1 MYEEMKMAKYQCIV
15 CKFVYDEEKS
25 DSLWVDIPETWV
37 CPVCGSAKKLYKKA
51 EEAPATISD
60 SSRTK
65 AAPEKGSD
73 ESLLRTSDEIE
84 TYMADIHQMAET
96 GKSIDEPMR
105 TRKPTFSWDELL
117 IKGAQL
123 ARLPLNKDEAV
134 ETETVIGPGAEKPM
148 VIQTPVY
155 ITHMSF
161 GALSPEAKTALA
173 QGSAAAK
180 TAMCSGE
187 GGILPSSIGNSY
199 KYIFEYVPNRYSV
212 FEENLKRVDA
222 IEIKFGQ
229 SAKPGMGGHLPGE
242 KVTREIA
249 EIRGFKPGESIT
261 SPSRFND
268 IRNRE
273 DLKKKIDW
281 LREVSEG
288 RPIGVKF
295 AAGNIEADLEGALYA
310 RPDFITID
318 GRAGATGVA
327 PKYVKA
333 STSVPTIFALHRA
346 HKFLDESG
354 AEKIS
359 LIITGGIRVSADIAK
374 ALALGANAVA
384 IGTAALMAIGCQQYK
399 VCNTGKCPMGIATQA
414 PALRANLKVEKA
426 ARRLE
431 NFLNVTTNELR
442 DFARLTGNNSV
453 HGLSITDLCT
463 VNSEISNYT
472 PVEHV

>member
-1 MYEEMKMAKYQCIV
+1 MAKYRCKV
-15 CKFVYDEEKS
+15 CEYLVDDEKIDALWMDLP
-25 DSLWVDIPETWV
+25 DSWA
-37 CPVCGSAKKLYKKA
+37 CPVCGSAQKLFEKVAAEPASGADPASDKA
-51 EEAPATISD
+51 VTETSNGPDA
-60 SSRTK
+60 
-65 AAPEKGSD
+65 
-73 ESLLRTSDEIE
+73 SLLRSSDEIE

-96 GKSIDEPMR
+96 GESILEPMR
-105 TRKPTFSWDELL
+105 TRKPTFSWDDLL

-123 ARLPLNKDEAV
+123 ARLPLNADEAV
-134 ETETVIGPGAEKPM
+134 ATETIIGPQAVRPM
-148 VIQTPVY
+148 IIQTPVY

-173 QGSAAAK
+173 KGSAAVK

-187 GGILPSSIGNSY
+187 GGILSSSIENAH

-212 FEENLKRVDA
+212 TAENLKRVDA

-242 KVTREIA
+242 KVTPEIA

-261 SPSRFND
+261 SPARFED

-273 DLKKKIDW
+273 ELKEKIDW

-295 AAGNIEADLEGALYA
+295 AAGNIEADLETALYA
-310 RPDFITID
+310 KPDFVTLD
-318 GRAGATGVA
+318 GRAGATGAA

-333 STSVPTIFALHRA
+333 ATSVPTIFALHRA
-346 HKFLDESG
+346 RKYLY
-354 AEKIS
+354 EKDAKHVS
-359 LIITGGIRVSADIAK
+359 LVITGGIRVSADIAK
-374 ALALGANAVA
+374 ALAMGADAVA

-399 VCNTGKCPMGIATQA
+399 ICNTGKCPMGIATQDA
-414 PALRANLKVEKA
+414 TLRSNLNVNKS

-431 NFLNVTTNELR
+431 NFLRVTTSELI
-442 DFARLTGNNSV
+442 DFARLTGNNNIHSMSV
-453 HGLSITDLCT
+453 SDLCT
-463 VNSEISNYT
+463 VNSEISKYT
-472 PVEHV
+472 LVEHV

>member
-1 MYEEMKMAKYQCIV
+1 MAKYRCIV
-15 CKFVYDEEKS
+15 CEYTYDEDKN
-25 DSLWVDIPETWV
+25 DSLWMDVPDDYT
-37 CPVCGSAKKLYKKA
+37 CPVCGSTKKLHEKV
-51 EEAPATISD
+51 EEVKSPVADTISVESETTPGKD
-60 SSRTK
+60 S
-65 AAPEKGSD
+65 D
-73 ESLLRTSDEIE
+73 DSLLRTSDEIE

-96 GKSIDEPMR
+96 GESITEPMR

-123 ARLPLNKDEAV
+123 ATLPLNKDEYV
-134 ETETVIGPGAEKPM
+134 NIETVIGPRAAKPLT
-148 VIQTPVY
+148 IQTPVY

-173 QGSAAAK
+173 KGSAAVE

-187 GGILPSSIGNSY
+187 GGILPSSLDNAFR
-199 KYIFEYVPNRYSV
+199 YIFEYVPNRYSAT
-212 FEENLKRVDA
+212 EDNLKRVDA

-249 EIRGFKPGESIT
+249 EIRGFQPGQSIT
-261 SPSRFND
+261 SPSKFDD
-268 IRNRE
+268 ILTSE
-273 DLKKKIDW
+273 DLKKKISW

-295 AAGNIEADLEGALYA
+295 AAGNIEADLEAALPA
-310 RPDFITID
+310 EPDFITID
-318 GRAGATGVA
+318 GRAGATGAA

-333 STSVPTIFALHRA
+333 STSVPTIFALCRVR
-346 HKFLDESG
+346 KFLDENG
-354 AEKIS
+354 AKNVS
-359 LIITGGIRVSADIAK
+359 LVITGGIRISADIAK
-374 ALALGANAVA
+374 ALALGADAVA

-399 VCNTGKCPMGIATQA
+399 VCNTGKCPMGIATQD
-414 PALRANLKVEKA
+414 PSLRANLNVNKA

-431 NFLNVTTNELR
+431 NFLSVTSNELK
-442 DFARLTGNNSV
+442 DFARLTGKLDIHDLSV
-453 HGLSITDLCT
+453 SDLCT
-463 VNSEISNYT
+463 VNSEVSNFT

>member
-1 MYEEMKMAKYQCIV
+1 MARYRCQVCEYIV
-15 CKFVYDEEKS
+15 DEDKTE
-25 DSLWVDIPETWV
+25 SLWMDLPASWG
-37 CPVCGSAKKLYKKA
+37 CPVCGSPQNLFEKV
-51 EEAPATISD
+51 EEIPTPEATPAIMERVGHTD
-60 SSRTK
+60 NGP
-65 AAPEKGSD
+65 AA
-73 ESLLRTSDEIE
+73 SLLRASDDIE

-96 GKSIDEPMR
+96 GRSIVEPMR
-105 TRKPTFSWDELL
+105 TRKPTFSWDDLL

-123 ARLPLNKDEAV
+123 ATLPLNQDEPVA
-134 ETETVIGPGAEKPM
+134 TETVIGPGADRPM

-173 QGSAAAK
+173 KGSAAVK

-187 GGILPSSIGNSY
+187 GGILASSIDNAF

-212 FEENLKRVDA
+212 TDDNLKRVDA

-261 SPSRFND
+261 SPARFDD
-268 IRNRE
+268 IRNRDE
-273 DLKKKIDW
+273 LKQKIDW
-281 LREVSEG
+281 LREVSGG
-288 RPIGVKF
+288 RPIGIKF
-295 AAGNIEADLEGALYA
+295 AAGNIEADLEMALYA
-310 RPDFITID
+310 GPDFITLD
-318 GRAGATGVA
+318 GRAGATGAA

-333 STSVPTIFALHRA
+333 ATSVPTIFALYRA
-346 HKFLDESG
+346 RKFLDESD
-354 AEKIS
+354 AKAVS

-374 ALALGANAVA
+374 ALALGADAVA

-399 VCNTGKCPMGIATQA
+399 ICNTGKCPMGIATQDA
-414 PALRANLKVEKA
+414 ALRANLSVDKA

-431 NFLNVTTNELR
+431 NFLAVTTNELI
-442 DFARLTGNNSV
+442 DFARLTGKNAV
-453 HGLSITDLCT
+453 CDLSTADMCT
-463 VNSEISNYT
+463 VNSEISRYT
-472 PVEHV
+472 SVEHV

>member
-1 MYEEMKMAKYQCIV
+1 MAKYRCKVCEYIV
-15 CKFVYDEEKS
+15 DEEKTDDLWMDLP
-25 DSLWVDIPETWV
+25 DSWG
-37 CPVCGSAKKLYKKA
+37 CPVCGSAKKLFEKVEA
-51 EEAPATISD
+51 EPAT
-60 SSRTK
+60 K
-65 AAPEKGSD
+65 ADPVSEKAVVEVKEGPD
-73 ESLLRTSDEIE
+73 ESLLRSSDEIE

-96 GKSIDEPMR
+96 GESIVEPMR
-105 TRKPTFSWDELL
+105 TRKPTFSWDDLL

-123 ARLPLNKDEAV
+123 ARLPLNADEAV
-134 ETETVIGPGAEKPM
+134 ATETIIGPEAVRPM

-173 QGSAAAK
+173 KGSAAVK

-187 GGILPSSIGNSY
+187 GGILSSSIENAHA
-199 KYIFEYVPNRYSV
+199 YIFEYVPNRYSV
-212 FEENLKRVDA
+212 TEENLKRVDA

-242 KVTREIA
+242 KVTPEIA

-261 SPSRFND
+261 SPARFKD
-268 IRNRE
+268 IDNRE
-273 DLKKKIDW
+273 ELKAKIDW

-288 RPIGVKF
+288 RPVGVKF
-295 AAGNIEADLEGALYA
+295 AAGNIEADLEAALYA
-310 RPDFITID
+310 KPDFITLD
-318 GRAGATGVA
+318 GRAGATGAA

-346 HKFLDESG
+346 RKYLDEND
-354 AEKIS
+354 ATHVS
-359 LIITGGIRVSADIAK
+359 LVITGGIRVSADIAK
-374 ALALGANAVA
+374 AIAMGADAVA

-399 VCNTGKCPMGIATQA
+399 ICNTGKCPMGIATQDA
-414 PALRANLKVEKA
+414 TLRSNLNVSKS

-431 NFLNVTTNELR
+431 NFLRVTTRELI
-442 DFARLTGNNSV
+442 DFARLTGNNNIHSMSV
-453 HGLSITDLCT
+453 SDLCT

-472 PVEHV
+472 LVEHV

>member
-1 MYEEMKMAKYQCIV
+1 MAKYRCTV
-15 CKFVYDEEKS
+15 CEYIYDEEKS
-25 DSLWVDIPETWV
+25 DSLWVDIPENWL
-37 CPVCGSAKKLYKKA
+37 CPVCDSPKKYYEKQEEGPVATGTPTPDGA
-51 EEAPATISD
+51 ERVSD
-60 SSRTK
+60 MG
-65 AAPEKGSD
+65 PD
-73 ESLLRTSDEIE
+73 DSLLRTSDEIE

-96 GKSIDEPMR
+96 GESITEPMR

-123 ARLPLNKDEAV
+123 AKLPLNKDEEV
-134 ETETVIGPGAEKPM
+134 VSETVIGPGAEKPLT
-148 VIQTPVY
+148 IQTPVY

-161 GALSPEAKTALA
+161 GALSPEAKTALSK
-173 QGSAAAK
+173 GSAAAR
-180 TAMCSGE
+180 TAICSGE
-187 GGILPSSIGNSY
+187 GGILPDSIENSY
-199 KYIFEYVPNRYSV
+199 KYIFEYVPNQYSV
-212 FEENLKRVDA
+212 TEENLKRVDA

-242 KVTREIA
+242 KVTSQIA
-249 EIRGFKPGESIT
+249 AIRGFKAGESIT
-261 SPSRFND
+261 SPSKFED
-268 IRNRE
+268 IQSPD
-273 DLKKKIDW
+273 DLKKKVDW
-281 LREVSEG
+281 LREASKG

-295 AAGNIEADLEGALYA
+295 AAGNIEADLEAALYA
-310 RPDFITID
+310 GPDFLTID
-318 GRAGATGVA
+318 GRAGATGAA

-346 HKFLDESG
+346 RKFLDEKG
-354 AEKIS
+354 AANIS

-374 ALALGANAVA
+374 ALALGADAIA

-399 VCNTGKCPMGIATQA
+399 MCHTGKCPMGIATQD
-414 PALRANLKVEKA
+414 PALRTNLKVEKA
-426 ARRLE
+426 ARQLE

-453 HGLSITDLCT
+453 HGLSVSDLCT